1 MAPTNGPLGGR
12 IAVVT
17 GGGKGIGAEIAR
29 HLVAAGAFAIIADLD
44 AAAGRAV
51 AAEVGGGYVPMDVTD
66 SASVDAAV
74 EAIVQE
80 HGRIDILVNNAGI
93 ARNVATVDM
102 TDEDFDAVIRVNV
115 HGVFNCSRAVGRHM
129 LARGSGAIVN
139 IASMSGI
146 VANVPQPQV
155 GYNASKAAVI
165 MMTKSLAGEWAAGGV
180 RVNAVS
186 PGYTQTEIL
195 DRVTAL
201 QPEWVSTWWSRTPM
215 GRPAKTYEVAP
226 AVVFLASD
234 AASFITGENIV
245 IDGGY
250 TSW

>member
-1 MAPTNGPLGGR
+1 MTNGTLEGR

-17 GGGKGIGAEIAR
+17 GGGNGIGAEITR
-29 HLVAAGAFAIIADLD
+29 HLVAAGAFAIVADVD
-44 AAAGRAV
+44 ARGGRAV
-51 AAEVGGGYVPMDVTD
+51 AEEVSGAYIPMDVTYP
-66 SASVDAAV
+66 ASVNAAV
-74 EAIVQE
+74 GAIVQE

-93 ARNVATVDM
+93 ARNVAAVNM
-102 TDEDFDAVIRVNV
+102 TDEEFDVVMRVNV
-115 HGVFNCSRAVGRHM
+115 YGVFNCSRAVGRHM
-129 LARGSGAIVN
+129 LSRGSGAIVN

-146 VANVPQPQV
+146 VSNVPQPQV
-155 GYNASKAAVI
+155 AYNASKAAVI
-165 MMTKSLAGEWAAGGV
+165 MMTKSLAGEWAASGV

-186 PGYTQTEIL
+186 PGYTRTEIL

-201 QPEWVSTWWSRTPM
+201 QPDWVSTWWGRTPM
-215 GRPAKTYEVAP
+215 GRPAETREIAP

-234 AASFITGENIV
+234 AASFITGENLV